1 MPRYGSVLILLVK
14 LLLVPS
20 LLAAVTLAARRWGQ
34 GVAGW
39 LGGFPIVAGPVL
51 LVVTLEQGPAF
62 GAAAATGA
70 VAGIAPTM
78 VFIIVYARLCHRFAW
93 WQVVALGYL
102 AWVAAVA
109 LVHQLQATLPLA
121 AVIGAAG
128 LIVAA
133 RLVRRPPGPVQPVPP
148 NRLELPARMLV
159 GVLLTFGTS
168 AVAAAFGARLAGYAA
183 IFPLV
188 AAVVS
193 VFSHALHG
201 PDTAVR
207 FLAGS
212 ARGLWSVWA
221 FALAI
226 ALLLPV
232 LGTGP
237 AFLGSLG
244 ATLVLH
250 LALRPRPAAAPR

>member
-1 MPRYGSVLILLVK
+1 MLILLAK

-51 LVVTLEQGPAF
+51 FIVTLEQGAGF
-62 GAAAATGA
+62 GAQAATAA

-78 VFIIVYARLCHRFAW
+78 VFIIVYARLCPRLPW
-93 WQVVALGYL
+93 WQVVGAGYL

-109 LVHQLQATLPLA
+109 LVHQLGAALPLA
-121 AVIGAAG
+121 ALIGAAG
-128 LIVAA
+128 LVLAA
-133 RLVRRPPGPVQPVPP
+133 RLVRRPAGPVQPLPP

-193 VFSHALHG
+193 GFSHALHG
-201 PDTAVR
+201 PEAAVR

-226 ALLLPV
+226 ALLLPG
-232 LGTGP
+232 LGIAP
-237 AFLGSLG
+237 AFLVALA
-244 ATLVLH
+244 ATMALH
-250 LALRPRPAAAPR
+250 VALRPRPVPAPR

>member
-1 MPRYGSVLILLVK
+1 MLILLAK

-51 LVVTLEQGPAF
+51 LVVTLEQGAAF
-62 GAAAATGA
+62 GAVAATAA

-78 VFIIVYARLCHRFAW
+78 VFIVIYARLCPRLAW
-93 WQVVALGYL
+93 WQVVGLGYL
-102 AWVAAVA
+102 AWAAAVA
-109 LVHQLQATLPLA
+109 LVDRLQPALPLA
-121 AVIGAAG
+121 AAIGAAG
-128 LIVAA
+128 LVVAA
-133 RLVRRPPGPVQPVPP
+133 RLVRRPTGPVQPLPP

-193 VFSHALHG
+193 VFSQALHG
-201 PDTAVR
+201 PAAAVR

-221 FALAI
+221 FALGI

-232 LGTGP
+232 LGTAA
-237 AFLGSLG
+237 AFLAALG
-244 ATLVLH
+244 ATTVLH
-250 LALRPRPAAAPR
+250 LALRPRPVHPTR